1 MLNLLAD
8 IASIISAIVAV
19 VTLCWVAP
27 MAKVVHRNFS
37 QSSSQLIK
45 GKNIT
50 QTSIT
55 QTANEHHPEK

>member
-1 MLNLLAD
+1 VLNLLAD

>member
-19 VTLCWVAP
+19 VTLCWVMP
-27 MAKVVHRNFS
+27 IAKVVHGNFS
-37 QSSSQLIK
+37 QSSSQVIK
-45 GKNIT
+45 GKNVT

-55 QTANEHHPEK
+55 QSANEHHPEK